1 MNHPSRCALAAF
13 VLFIRAQ
20 VIWAQEGP
28 NKPLVPTAPLGDS
41 TAKEYILG
49 PNDQLTMQVADLD
62 DVFAGKTFK
71 VDQGG
76 ELSLPLIGRIR
87 AAGLTVSGFEQDIR
101 AHLSAILK
109 NPDVAVNI
117 SSSGSQP
124 VAILGAINSPG
135 IRQLEGRKTLF
146 EVLSLAGGLRAD
158 AGYQIRITRSMQWG
172 RIPLANA
179 QTDPTGQFSTA
190 TVKVR
195 NILNGPGGDENIS
208 ILPGDNIS
216 IPTARQVYILGS
228 VSKPGRILL
237 TEHESIPT
245 LQLVSTAEGFQ
256 KTAAP
261 DRARILRSVP
271 GSAKRIDVAVNLKD
285 IFAGKIPDVQLQSE
299 DILFVPN
306 SRAKSAG
313 YRALDLVASPTG
325 VVGIAG
331 RY

>member
-1 MNHPSRCALAAF
+1 MNYQSRCALVLTAF
-13 VLFIRAQ
+13 ILLIHVQ
-20 VIWAQEGP
+20 AQESP
-28 NKPLVPTAPLGDS
+28 NTPLAPTAPLGDS
-41 TAKEYILG
+41 TAKGYILG

-62 DVFAGKTFK
+62 DVFGGKTFK

-87 AAGLTVSGFEQDIR
+87 AAGLTVGGFEQEIR
-101 AHLSAILK
+101 AHLGGILK

-135 IRQLEGRKTLF
+135 IRQLDGRKTLF
-146 EVLSLAGGLRAD
+146 EVLSLAGGLRVD

-179 QTDPTGQFSTA
+179 QTDRTGQFSTA

-195 NILNGPGGDENIS
+195 NILNGAGGDENIPV
-208 ILPGDNIS
+208 LPGDNIS
-216 IPTARQVYILGS
+216 VPTARQVYILGS

-261 DRARILRSVP
+261 DKARILRSVP
-271 GSAKRIDVAVNLKD
+271 GSAQRIDVAVNLKD

-313 YRALDLVASPTG
+313 YRALDLVASPNG